1 MYKEIEEL
9 NKSISRG
16 PAGTNQTIDETKR
29 PIDVEGSKNSSSR
42 QLIDYG
48 PEKRRTSEG
57 LTRYSPN
64 SPAQTGAVA
73 PDYSGYDDLLK
84 RLEGMKPK
92 DTSTQDLINMGI
104 STGVGLLFGR
114 PAVGAKI
121 AGEYGLDRY
130 NRAEKKEDDI
140 ENMILKLQADRAAKM
155 ATGRKGTSNPSGKLH
170 WKEKTY
176 YNERDGKTYRMDF
189 VDENGNLVPTT
200 DDLPIQAPSAKLA
213 TIPNPDG
220 TSEVVGI
227 QGNLRSNNLQGIKP
241 EGKRVLSNA
250 EGEKFLVGEN
260 SGNLS
265 TIGGDSFN
273 KTSRG
278 LTDRDDKYYE
288 SIDKEYTKENMP
300 TRNSHADASSALDA
314 LGGGDEAGALISLKS
329 SIRSL
334 EGGGKMSDQDYAVVK
349 NNLGP
354 AWSDRIDTWIK
365 KTQNGQNLGIEERKA
380 VRDLSLYLLR
390 SAEKKSEDS
399 MRVYN
404 DKLSKNLRGEDF
416 DRLKFRSQLR
426 PYGPQTQQRNILEAA
441 QEKPKYSAGVP
452 TKIRVNGVIMNAVQL
467 PDGNWMEIGESK
479 K

>member
-9 NKSISRG
+9 EQRLGRS
-16 PAGTNQTIDETKR
+16 PASSVEKIDESKR
-29 PIDVEGSKNSSSR
+29 PINVDVGLDPSSR

-48 PEKRRTSEG
+48 PEKRRSSEG
-57 LTRYSPN
+57 LSRYSPN
-64 SPAQTGAVA
+64 SPTQTGEIA

-130 NRAEKKEDDI
+130 NKAEGKTDQLEQ
-140 ENMILKLQADRAAKM
+140 MILQLQADRAAKM

-176 YNERDGKTYRMDF
+176 LNERDGKTYRMDF

-200 DDLPIQAPSAKLA
+200 DDLPIQAPAAKLA
-213 TIPNPDG
+213 SIPNPDG
-220 TSEVVGI
+220 TVEVVGV

-241 EGKRVLSNA
+241 EGKQVVANA
-250 EGEKFLVGEN
+250 EGEKFLVGEH

-265 TIGGDSFN
+265 TIGGNSFN

-288 SIDKEYTKENMP
+288 SIDKEYTKESLP
-300 TRNSHADASSALDA
+300 IRNSHADATSALDA
-314 LGGGDEAGALISLKS
+314 LGGGDESGALISLKF

-334 EGGGKMSDQDYAVVK
+334 EGSGKMSDQDYAIVK
-349 NNLGP
+349 NNLSP

-365 KTQNGQNLGIEERKA
+365 KTQNGQNLGVGERKA

-441 QEKPKYSAGVP
+441 QDKPKYSAGVP
-452 TKIRVNGVIMNAVQL
+452 KKIRVNGVIMYGVQL
-467 PDGNWMEIGESK
+467 PDGNWMEIGERK
-479 K
+479 